1 VAVAHP
7 SYSGGRGQ
15 EDCGLKLAWAN
26 YSQDPMMKKRFTK
39 KKKRVLVE
47 WLKVKVLSLSTSTK
61 KINKIKT
68 SKQGKTEA
76 KDQGD
81 FRGLI
86 VK

>member
-1 VAVAHP
+1 LWFEA
-7 SYSGGRGQ
+7 SLG
-15 EDCGLKLAWAN
+15 KLFSRP
-26 YSQDPMMKKRFTK
+26 YDEKTLHK
-39 KKKRVLVE
+39 KKKGVLVE